1 LHQIGIQVQSSGRNF
16 KVMQENVSSDF
27 WTWIVAAVLC
37 FYLVILLRSLF
48 VFFFMGGRRKLLEQE
63 RAVQKAQGDTQNG
76 EDTARRSSHKTV
88 QFLA

>member
-1 LHQIGIQVQSSGRNF
+1 MV
-16 KVMQENVSSDF
+16 
-27 WTWIVAAVLC
+27 TAVLC

-63 RAVQKAQGDTQNG
+63 RALQKTQGDTQNG
-76 EDTARRSSHKTV
+76 DAAARRSSHKTV

>member
-1 LHQIGIQVQSSGRNF
+1 
-16 KVMQENVSSDF
+16 MQEHVSSDF
-27 WTWIVAAVLC
+27 WTWMVTAVLC

-63 RAVQKAQGDTQNG
+63 RALQKTQGDTQNG
-76 EDTARRSSHKTV
+76 DAAARRSSHKTV